1 MAYDYDITIGFNPD
15 KALKQ
20 DMKPRILKTQ
30 FGDGYMQRA
39 RDGINTITESW
50 NLTWKNRKVAD
61 GQKLIDFFES
71 TEGIHAITW
80 TPPYA
85 TTSIKVIVDS
95 WTTTYPQTGV
105 LTVQA
110 KFTRVHDL

>member
-1 MAYDYDITIGFNPD
+1 MAFNYNTTIGFNPD

-20 DMKPRILKTQ
+20 DMKPRILKAQ

-50 NLTWKNRKVAD
+50 SLTWKNRSVTD
-61 GQKLIDFFES
+61 GQKLIDLFED
-71 TEGIHAITW
+71 TDGIHTIIW

-85 TTSIKVIVDS
+85 SDSIKVIVES
-95 WTTTYPQTGV
+95 WNVSYPQMNV
-105 LTVQA
+105 LTIQA